1 MKEMPDGMAEDETQ
15 APEEADEGAE
25 PAVESENDTEPAVES
40 ENDTELETELEEDD
54 TELDTELEENNTESE
69 DETTVEELVGLE
81 LTLLYPEGNRI
92 GEGLEEYFAEN
103 LEQVGIS
110 LSLEQVPMQEL
121 LSQYYREEGERDC
134 DMIYLGTNFDLLFDP
149 SLTFRP
155 DEEPEEETE
164 EATEESVS
172 EASEETA
179 GESISETEAETLEES
194 TSETE
199 AAEESLLDEEETEEI
214 SHDEAE
220 AGKEIPSRRVY
231 HTTGFSG
238 EELYA
243 LALELRHTRPGDA
256 LEYCR
261 KWIAFQE
268 EFARQEPMIPIYSNV
283 YFDFYDRSL
292 QNYRIAD
299 HVTWGE
305 AIIGS
310 RLGDPAEEEET
321 EGLTEE
327 LTEKLTEEELQEG
340 EILIDD

>member
-1 MKEMPDGMAEDETQ
+1 M
-15 APEEADEGAE
+15 
-25 PAVESENDTEPAVES
+25 
-40 ENDTELETELEEDD
+40 
-54 TELDTELEENNTESE
+54 
-69 DETTVEELVGLE
+69 GLE

-164 EATEESVS
+164 EATEESVSEAEKEATEESVSEAEKETTEESVSEASEEALEESVS